1 MTTKKIGTPDEMLGR
16 DEDMDQTQK
25 NKEFVIRHFESL
37 NQRDVETVKANMSP
51 ALFDHE
57 LEGDHQ
63 HDVEEGG
70 KCLRELM
77 KRIPNLKVEL
87 RDVIADRDKV
97 IVRAVW
103 SGRDVQS
110 GSAME
115 FHGFVEW
122 RIADGKFVERW
133 ATVTPLAEVKSQL
146 ETCE

>member
-1 MTTKKIGTPDEMLGR
+1 MLGS
-16 DEDMDQTQK
+16 DEDIDQTRK
-25 NKEFVIRHFESL
+25 NKEFVIRHFEAL
-37 NQRDVETVKANMSP
+37 NQHDVEAVKANMSP

-70 KCLRELM
+70 KRLRELM
-77 KRIPNLKVEL
+77 KRIPDLKVEL
-87 RDVIADRDKV
+87 RDVLADRDKV

-133 ATVTPLAEVKSQL
+133 ATVTPLAEVKSQV
-146 ETCE
+146 ETW

>member
-1 MTTKKIGTPDEMLGR
+1 
-16 DEDMDQTQK
+16 MDQTQK
-25 NKEFVIRHFESL
+25 NKGFVIRHFESL
-37 NQRDVETVKANMSP
+37 NRGDVETVKANMSP

-57 LEGDHQ
+57 LEGDHR
-63 HDVEEGG
+63 HHVEKGG
-70 KCLRELM
+70 KRLQELM
-77 KRIPNLKVEL
+77 KRIPDLKVEL
-87 RDVIADRDKV
+87 RDVLADRDKV

-146 ETCE
+146 ETW